1 MAHYDIFI
9 SQPFHGKTE
18 EEILL
23 ERDRIEDALH
33 KLFPDDELNFLS
45 GYTSDEP
52 VYTDE
57 TRNRIYGLGRS
68 ISLMSTADYVFI
80 PKMDPGV
87 PGCMVEKLVC
97 NLYDIPTIEECPA
110 NWTDPDESEPFKYII
125 ERRVTIR

>member
-9 SQPFHGKTE
+9 AQPFHGKTE
-18 EEILL
+18 EEILR

-57 TRNRIYGLGRS
+57 TRNRIYNLGRS
-68 ISLMSTADYVFI
+68 ISLMSTADYVFF
-80 PKMDPGV
+80 PDMDAGV
-87 PGCMVEKLVC
+87 LGCMIEEYVTH
-97 NLYDIPTIEECPA
+97 LYDIPTIKECPA
-110 NWTDPDESEPFKYII
+110 NWTDHDESESFKYII
-125 ERRVTIR
+125 ERRVIIR